1 MRVGTVVVVT
11 ALVVTGIVWIL
22 QGSGVLR
29 GSFMTSQS
37 FWAWMGGLAVVVG
50 LPLLL
55 RGFRRG

>member
-1 MRVGTVVVVT
+1 MVVVGTV
-11 ALVVTGIVWIL
+11 LVVTGIVWIL